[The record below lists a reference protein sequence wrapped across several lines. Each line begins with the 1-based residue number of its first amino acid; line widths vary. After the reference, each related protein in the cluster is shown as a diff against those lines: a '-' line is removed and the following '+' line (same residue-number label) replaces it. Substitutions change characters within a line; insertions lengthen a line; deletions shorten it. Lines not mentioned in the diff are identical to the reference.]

1 MDKTEIRNLQ
11 NEIKDQKTEIDKFYN
26 DSLTKLTY
34 LLARIDSRLDEISI
48 RHTQLTQRGIK
59 KSNRE
64 NFHTNIS
71 SVYQIEFEIESLVSE
86 YNFLINSKNLIETK
100 IKELNIKQGI
110 FNDIFSKFNQDDLYA
125 KSFHLDLEL
134 QSIKRDFIN
143 LYEAH
148 TNNED
153 SYNTA
158 HHPRAAFGSIS
169 NRGGYRNK
177 SKHTDMSMKDIK
189 ELCKAN
195 QIKLSK
201 TVNDARVVY
210 TKKELITKLKRK
222 KLL

>member
-1 MDKTEIRNLQ
+1 MDKNEIRNLQ
-11 NEIKDQKTEIDKFYN
+11 NEIRNQKAEIDRFYN
-26 DSLTKLTY
+26 DSHTRLTD
-34 LLARIDSRLDEISI
+34 LLAQIDSRLSEISI
-48 RHTQLTQRGIK
+48 RHTQLTRRGFN

-71 SVYQIEFEIESLVSE
+71 SVNQIENEIESLVLE
-86 YNFLINSKNLIETK
+86 YNFLVNSKNLTETK
-100 IKELNIKQGI
+100 IKELNIKERI
-110 FNDIFSKFNQDDLYA
+110 FNNIFSKFDQDDLYA
-125 KSFHLDLEL
+125 KSFHLELEL
-134 QSIKRDFIN
+134 KSIKRDFNN
-143 LYEAH
+143 LYETH
-148 TNNED
+148 TNNEN

-158 HHPRAAFGSIS
+158 HHPRAAFGLIS
-169 NRGGYRNK
+169 NRGGYNNK

>member
-11 NEIKDQKTEIDKFYN
+11 NEIRNQKAEIDRFYN
-26 DSLTKLTY
+26 DSHTRLTD
-34 LLARIDSRLDEISI
+34 LLAQIDSRLGEISI
-48 RHTQLTQRGIK
+48 RHTQLTRRGFN

-86 YNFLINSKNLIETK
+86 YNFLINSKNLTEQK

-134 QSIKRDFIN
+134 QSIKRDFNN
-143 LYEAH
+143 LYETH
-148 TNNED
+148 TNNEN

-158 HHPRAAFGSIS
+158 HHPRAAFGLIS
-169 NRGGYRNK
+169 NRGGYHNK

-189 ELCKAN
+189 GLCKAN

-210 TKKELITKLKRK
+210 TKNELITKLKRK